1 MGSEEHNTTVHR
13 KVSTTLSELE
23 ESFEEKEKKEKE
35 KEYSISHRNLV
46 KIESLAIGE
55 QYIGEIKDNKRE
67 GQGTCIYKNGDKY
80 EGFWKNNKK
89 EGKGIYYFTHKG
101 EVYKGNFFND
111 YPNGK
116 GIYNYKNGDKYEGMF
131 KDGKEHG
138 EGVINY
144 ANGTRYKGE
153 FKNGKKH
160 GKGEFKNQNGIV
172 TFQFWENG
180 LMKKN
185 GDKDINEKD
194 SVNLQNEND
203 TKKFGEFF
211 KNRENYKKKLN
222 EKTSLFDKF
231 KSIKEKSKN
240 RLNDLQLVE
249 ILNIVKEKPN
259 IKLWTIDDVKD
270 LFKKIHLDKYIQNI
284 EQNSVDGKKLL
295 FLDNQ
300 SISNIFGI
308 TDKNEIK
315 IISILIEFIGDIP
328 NNEKE
333 NNDDNNNNMNN
344 SNKNLI
350 AVNNKE
356 NNEKNIINQKE
367 IKNQKRRNSASI
379 ILKDNLNKDK
389 YKKEEEEKNE
399 EKFSS
404 DEQEQ
409 IEGQEKNKENKELY
423 LKNIKKGKSEFY
435 SSLNNNSLKFFI
447 EYDEIKKERPIG
459 KGGMGDIYLG
469 EWQGKQI
476 ALKKI
481 KLNHI
486 KNNVLSYKFINEIN
500 IIASMRHPNILLFM
514 GVTIDNNTY
523 YMITEYLPS
532 GSLHE
537 YLHLNK
543 NKQNKSK
550 PLTDKQKIK
559 IALQIAIA
567 VQYIHSRQILHCDL
581 KSANVLI
588 DKNFN
593 IKLIDFGLS
602 YFMSEAPKGYI
613 GTARWMA
620 PEILNGG
627 EYSIKSDVFS
637 YGMILMELLTE
648 KIPYFDVFNY
658 EVKKEIIKKHVNE
671 KIENNEDIVNVPK
684 TGNYF
689 LRNIIPGCLRANPKD
704 RLNMNEIIKILSKAN
719 KCYEEVDEISL
730 DMLNFLS

>member
-1 MGSEEHNTTVHR
+1 MGSEEHNTTTHHR
-13 KVSTTLSELE
+13 KVSATLSELE

-35 KEYSISHRNLV
+35 MSISHRNLV

-55 QYIGEIKDNKRE
+55 QYIGEMKDNKRE

-89 EGKGIYYFTHKG
+89 EGKGIYYYTHKG
-101 EVYKGNFFND
+101 EMYKGNFFND

-116 GIYNYKNGDKYEGMF
+116 GVYFYKNGDKYEGMF
-131 KDGKEHG
+131 KDGQEHG
-138 EGVINY
+138 EGIINY
-144 ANGTRYKGE
+144 VNGTRYKGE

-160 GKGEFKNQNGIV
+160 GKGEFKNQNGV
-172 TFQFWENG
+172 VSYQFWDNG
-180 LMKKN
+180 SMKKHSE
-185 GDKDINEKD
+185 KDNEND

-240 RLNDLQLVE
+240 RLNDQQLVV

-259 IKLWTIDDVKD
+259 IKLWTIDDVKE
-270 LFKKIHLDKYIQNI
+270 LFTKINLDKYIPNI

-308 TDKNEIK
+308 TDKNDIK
-315 IISILIEFIGDIP
+315 IISILIEFIGDIH
-328 NNEKE
+328 NIEKE
-333 NNDDNNNNMNN
+333 KINDDDNKI
-344 SNKNLI
+344 SKRETNKNLNDI
-350 AVNNKE
+350 NNKE
-356 NNEKNIINQKE
+356 NSEKNKMISKENKFEKRNSLTVKFKDFINQEKYE
-367 IKNQKRRNSASI
+367 
-379 ILKDNLNKDK
+379 KDEEE
-389 YKKEEEEKNE
+389 KKEENYVSDDLKLV
-399 EKFSS
+399 
-404 DEQEQ
+404 DEQEK
-409 IEGQEKNKENKELY
+409 EKENKELY
-423 LKNIKKGKSEFY
+423 MKNVKKGKSEFY

-459 KGGMGDIYLG
+459 KGGMGELYLG

-486 KNNVLSYKFINEIN
+486 KNNLLSYKFINEIN

-543 NKQNKSK
+543 NKQIKSN

-627 EYSIKSDVFS
+627 EYSIKSDIFS

-658 EVKKEIIKKHVNE
+658 EVGKDIIKKHVNR
-671 KIENNEDIVNVPK
+671 KIQNNEDILTVPK

-689 LRNIIPGCLRANPKD
+689 LRNIIPGCLKANPEE
-704 RLNMNEIIKILSKAN
+704 RLSLNEIIKILSKAN
-719 KCYEEVDEISL
+719 KCYEEIDEISL